1 MPYTLTRTRPFRNLQ
16 SRIGSATYR
25 LNTILVG
32 LQQVAGGADK
42 TEDLP
47 VSWSKPSPAKAK
59 QVADQARIFACSA
72 AVAFA
77 YDGFDSFIRAIVRED
92 WLSFSQSTIEIAT
105 KSVTKKGG
113 EAYSMSERLEKISQ
127 ELNIES
133 PLDTA
138 TVELFAKWR
147 NLVVHDRDDSS
158 RGLSIASEEALSSS
172 SDYFYKNYSHL
183 DINLALKNFSAR
195 KMPVPKEATS
205 LIALAQNLARRVDEA
220 AINRVASTPTDFEK
234 AALVLVGQ
242 HYKLAKGR
250 HPTPAAAVAEA
261 WQGDVVRREKNL
273 ERVLVE
279 LGISKEQKKPVSASL
294 PEDFIPRMAGL
305 DIEDFAKKI
314 GVH

>member
-1 MPYTLTRTRPFRNLQ
+1 MP
-16 SRIGSATYR
+16 
-25 LNTILVG
+25 
-32 LQQVAGGADK
+32 
-42 TEDLP
+42 
-47 VSWSKPSPAKAK
+47 
-59 QVADQARIFACSA
+59 
-72 AVAFA
+72 
-77 YDGFDSFIRAIVRED
+77 
-92 WLSFSQSTIEIAT
+92 
-105 KSVTKKGG
+105 
-113 EAYSMSERLEKISQ
+113 ERFERISQ
-127 ELNIES
+127 DLNIEN

-158 RGLSIASEEALSSS
+158 RGLSIASEDVLSSS
-172 SDYFYKNYSHL
+172 SDYFYTNYSHL
-183 DINLALKNFSAR
+183 DISLAIKNFSAR
-195 KMPVPKEATS
+195 KIPVPKEATS

-234 AALVLVGQ
+234 AALALVGQ

-279 LGISKEQKKPVSASL
+279 LGISKGQKKPVSAPL
-294 PEDFIPRMAGL
+294 PEDFLPRMAEL